1 MKAMSRRIGQDPDT
15 RIISVEKRE
24 WREARREGMMSDRR
38 ERDKTHW
45 DVVGERGQG
54 RRRGGGEQ

>member
-1 MKAMSRRIGQDPDT
+1 MLSIASL
-15 RIISVEKRE
+15 IISAEKRE
-24 WREARREGMMSDRR
+24 WREARREGMVSDRR

-45 DVVGERGQG
+45 GVMGDRGQG